1 VDPAHFIQVGDLPVF
16 SGAGT
21 GDLICRCG
29 ASTLVK
35 GYAPQNLLAIR
46 IKCFRCGTVTTTPGL
61 PEGEI
66 LPRDAVNVAR
76 NDAPAVTTNSIPL
89 GGVLACGEEV
99 AREYALTRP
108 GDSPREAMLLSAETL
123 ESVAAA
129 YDRLSGGR
137 LAEHCAASPPA
148 TGSAH
153 GDYPFAWSVMRLRTQ
168 VARPDWSWLQ
178 QNDDAMAAMHVAALH
193 HCLECWGQH
202 PLLSRLAAPLA
213 APGQFLRTMA
223 GFAAAKLLFDAG
235 NRVGFSL
242 PSPGQR
248 DVQLHFTTP
257 AGNALSL
264 AMRAPDELQWRERDR
279 RTPQSLRAA
288 VQDALASAH
297 GQVNGRRPGIVM
309 LSASILLP
317 DFDQAV
323 VDAIHAA
330 FRAVGRKHRGV
341 SAVAVV
347 MPKVL
352 PAGSPDR
359 VGFGYASY
367 PIRNP
372 HFSGENPIRLGTARD
387 FETVRAG
394 R

>member
-1 VDPAHFIQVGDLPVF
+1 MDPAHFIQVGDLPVF
-16 SGAGT
+16 SGAGSV
-21 GDLICRCG
+21 DLICGCG
-29 ASTLVK
+29 GSTLVK
-35 GYAPQNLLAIR
+35 GYAPQNFLAIR
-46 IKCFRCGTVTTTPGL
+46 IKCFRCGAVTTTPGL
-61 PEGEI
+61 PAGEI
-66 LPRDAVNVAR
+66 LPRDAVTVAR
-76 NDAPAVTTNSIPL
+76 NDVPAVATSPIPL
-89 GGVLACGEEV
+89 GGVLACAEAV
-99 AREYALTRP
+99 ARDYALTRP
-108 GDSPREAMLLSAETL
+108 RDAPREAMVLSAETL

-129 YDRLSGGR
+129 YDRLTDGR

-148 TGSAH
+148 MGSAL
-153 GDYPFAWSVMRLRTQ
+153 GDYPFAWSVMRLRAQ
-168 VARPDWSWLQ
+168 IARPEWSWLQ
-178 QNDDAMAAMHVAALH
+178 QNDDAMAAMHVAALY

-202 PLLSRLAAPLA
+202 PLLSQLAAPLA
-213 APGQFLRTMA
+213 APGQFLRTMS

-242 PSPGQR
+242 PSPGQP
-248 DVQLHFTTP
+248 DVQLHFTTS

-264 AMRAPDELQWRERDR
+264 AVRAPDAMQWRERDR

-309 LSASILLP
+309 LSASILMP
-317 DFDQAV
+317 DFDQAL

-341 SAVAVV
+341 AAVAVV

-367 PIRNP
+367 PILNP
-372 HFSGENPIRLGTARD
+372 HFAGENPIRLGSVQD
-387 FETVRAG
+387 FEAMPAG